1 MHLSIYRPAFCESIY
16 HSCNFYLPRPVL
28 LKKSAFYEVL
38 QNLQLRLIEV
48 LDNPIEIQYQHCRY
62 EMTELD
68 TLVYQICEY
77 DRHISVK
84 RKYATGRNYERFD
97 DFVCNLF
104 NSSDCLIPL
113 IEQVMPPRMRLIFR
127 RNPASMKR
135 LCDLVFEQLS
145 QESLYQQF
153 LIDLKQAFP
162 VNKNLLKMSDLF
174 APSYQKR
181 SSCLSLLWKNEKEYQ
196 RLFTELHPLSQLF
209 FHAHYYLSLR
219 NSDSDYQFDLKAF
232 KSLLFKKGLTR
243 SMIRFIFSVGDE
255 FFNVVW
261 QTLDDYQKYFDQAVE
276 YLLWLQEL
284 KFKHALPDS
293 LISALNAELT
303 GADTQPLDCH
313 HLRQSFSSN
322 PSLGLADSNTI
333 KNNQL

>member
-16 HSCNFYLPRPVL
+16 HSFNFNLPRSIL
-28 LKKSAFYEVL
+28 LQKVAFYEVL

-48 LDNPIEIQYQHCRY
+48 LNKPIEIQYQHCRY
-62 EMTELD
+62 EMTVLD